1 MMAGSCTE
9 HALRASCAIGIALQ
23 RFRIVIECKCFHAPC
38 MEALNMKFTLKAD
51 GYSLIEM
58 LFILFILAMLCG
70 TVALSFQG
78 LQSRVHIQAASEALL
93 SDVLS
98 ARAEALRRERRVTLC
113 AAALDPSLQPSLPTA
128 CASSGATV
136 AWHQGWL
143 VFEDTNSNGVWN
155 EGEPLLQQR
164 MRINSKISVTGNT
177 TVSRYVSFGA
187 SGRSLSLNG
196 AFQAGTISFCESGA
210 KAKEGWL
217 LVVNAVG
224 RARLEKGQIAICP

>member
-1 MMAGSCTE
+1 
-9 HALRASCAIGIALQ
+9 
-23 RFRIVIECKCFHAPC
+23 

-113 AAALDPSLQPSLPTA
+113 AAALDPSLQPSLPKPVHSHQRTLDA
-128 CASSGATV
+128 PRCRTSGSARAS
-136 AWHQGWL
+136 
-143 VFEDTNSNGVWN
+143 
-155 EGEPLLQQR
+155 
-164 MRINSKISVTGNT
+164 
-177 TVSRYVSFGA
+177 
-187 SGRSLSLNG
+187 
-196 AFQAGTISFCESGA
+196 
-210 KAKEGWL
+210 
-217 LVVNAVG
+217 
-224 RARLEKGQIAICP
+224 

>member
-1 MMAGSCTE
+1 
-9 HALRASCAIGIALQ
+9 
-23 RFRIVIECKCFHAPC
+23 

-113 AAALDPSLQPSLPTA
+113 AAALDPSLQPSLPKA

-164 MRINSKISVTGNT
+164 MRINSKISATGNT

>member
-1 MMAGSCTE
+1 
-9 HALRASCAIGIALQ
+9 
-23 RFRIVIECKCFHAPC
+23 
-38 MEALNMKFTLKAD
+38 MKFTLKAN

-58 LFILFILAMLCG
+58 LFMLFILGVLCG

-78 LQSRVHIQAASEALL
+78 LQNRVRIQAASETLL
-93 SDVLS
+93 SDILS

-113 AAALDPSLQPSLPTA
+113 VAALDSSLQAKLPTA
-128 CASSGATV
+128 CASNGSSV

-164 MRINSKISVTGNT
+164 SRINSPISATGNS

-196 AFQAGTISFCESGA
+196 AFQAGTITFCERGA
-210 KAKEGWL
+210 RAKDGWL

-224 RARLEKGQIAICP
+224 RARLDKGQIAICP

>member
-1 MMAGSCTE
+1 
-9 HALRASCAIGIALQ
+9 
-23 RFRIVIECKCFHAPC
+23 
-38 MEALNMKFTLKAD
+38 MKFTLKAD

-128 CASSGATV
+128 CASSGTTV

-164 MRINSKISVTGNT
+164 MRINSKISATGNT
-177 TVSRYVSFGA
+177 KVSRYVSFGA

>member
-1 MMAGSCTE
+1 
-9 HALRASCAIGIALQ
+9 
-23 RFRIVIECKCFHAPC
+23 

-58 LFILFILAMLCG
+58 LFMLFILGVLCS

-78 LQSRVHIQAASEALL
+78 LQNRVHIQAASEALL

-113 AAALDPSLQPSLPTA
+113 AAALDSSSQATLPTA
-128 CASSGATV
+128 CALSGSKV

-143 VFEDTNSNGVWN
+143 VFEDTNSIGLRD

-164 MRINSKISVTGNT
+164 PRINPKVSATGNT

-196 AFQAGTISFCESGA
+196 AFQAGTITFCESGA
-210 KAKEGWL
+210 QAKEGWL

-224 RARLEKGQIAICP
+224 RSRLDKGQIAICP

>member
-1 MMAGSCTE
+1 M
-9 HALRASCAIGIALQ
+9 R
-23 RFRIVIECKCFHAPC
+23 APC
-38 MEALNMKFTLKAD
+38 MDALSMKFTLKVD

-58 LFILFILAMLCG
+58 LFMLFILGVLCG
-70 TVALSFQG
+70 MLALSFQG
-78 LQSRVHIQAASEALL
+78 LQNKVHTQAASEALL

-113 AAALDPSLQPSLPTA
+113 AAVLDSSSQAALPTA
-128 CASSGATV
+128 CASSGSAA

-143 VFEDTNSNGVWN
+143 VFEDNNSNGLWD
-155 EGEPLLQQR
+155 EGEVLLQQR
-164 MRINSKISVTGNT
+164 SRINPKVSATGNT

-196 AFQAGTISFCESGA
+196 AFQAGTITFCESGA

-224 RARLEKGQIAICP
+224 RSRLDKGQIAICP

>member
-1 MMAGSCTE
+1 
-9 HALRASCAIGIALQ
+9 
-23 RFRIVIECKCFHAPC
+23 
-38 MEALNMKFTLKAD
+38 MKFTLKAD

-128 CASSGATV
+128 CASSGTTV

-164 MRINSKISVTGNT
+164 MRINSKISATGNT